1 MKIINRGMKNIGACC
16 ALALA
21 GLSLGCHAAVIDS
34 VGGLEL
40 LDTMGRYQ
48 QDLHILY
55 AETPT
60 DTKIKDILAMSEK
73 LGQDAGVVFD
83 IDTLQAI
90 EGRIGL
96 GSSQDP
102 SASFE
107 VDRTTGGFLFNGG
120 LGNYRNEAATP
131 GLPAEKDAIYLA
143 GKIVEGLG
151 LSTDPGEMVLS
162 HVGGW
167 NMAVTD
173 GKGDS
178 TIFEKLKI
186 VRYDRVLDG
195 LPVEGDARITVQFG
209 EDAKVAGLI
218 YQWPTVAKQELIDAS
233 ALQDPS
239 DLRERAL
246 QQINSVVEAAINA
259 NLTNVELVLYDDGK
273 GIMEPAYHLVVER
286 YFDYG
291 TREAVMI
298 PYDFYVPT
306 TVKPRAFYP
315 YMDVADLMPEDG
327 SVTEATKTESDE

>member
-1 MKIINRGMKNIGACC
+1 MNIINRGMKNIGACC

-21 GLSLGCHAAVIDS
+21 SLSLACHAAVIDS

-60 DTKIKDILAMSEK
+60 DAKIKDLLAMSEK
-73 LGQDAGVVFD
+73 LGRDAGVVFD

-107 VDRTTGGFLFNGG
+107 VDRATGGLLFNGG
-120 LGNYRNEAATP
+120 LGNYRKEASTT
-131 GLPAEKDAIYLA
+131 GLPSEKDAIYLA
-143 GKIVEGLG
+143 GKIVESLG
-151 LSTDPGEMVLS
+151 LPTDPREMVLS

-167 NMAVTD
+167 NMAVTK

-186 VRYDRVLDG
+186 VRFERVLDG

-218 YQWPTVAKQELIDAS
+218 YQWPTVAKAELIDAS
-233 ALQDPS
+233 ALQDPIE
-239 DLRERAL
+239 LRERAL
-246 QQINSVVEAAINA
+246 KQINSVVETALNA
-259 NLTNVELVLYDDGK
+259 TLTSVELVLYDDGK

-286 YFDYG
+286 NFDYG
-291 TREAVMI
+291 DREAVMI

-306 TVKPRAFYP
+306 TIKPRAFYP
-315 YMDVADLMPEDG
+315 YMDVAEKMPEDG